1 MDYSS
6 RSRHGSSDSESLD
19 ESVWHSRHVDPAE
32 AGIYLDALFG
42 PLYYRFERIQK
53 ENNKFQQLSDYRL
66 VSIFLLLNVA
76 LQLSIAFKINQVTN
90 ETYGDVGDALFGG
103 ACWRVSSTGQAY
115 VGILYPSNLT
125 DSHSNDFDCL
135 QPMLT
140 LSMFPNQLDLNQ
152 DGFWTPDE
160 AVQVSQ
166 ELEKHGSKMASSFS
180 EVLKRMA
187 KYDLEMRPGSRSSG
201 QNPKRLVCVKSSV
214 HLTMRF
220 LGFEWFHVFFSNKN

>member
-1 MDYSS
+1 M
-6 RSRHGSSDSESLD
+6 
-19 ESVWHSRHVDPAE
+19 WHSRHVDPAE

-115 VGILYPSNLT
+115 VGILYPSNVQNLT

-214 HLTMRF
+214 HLTT
-220 LGFEWFHVFFSNKN
+220 